1 MKKLFVLMA
10 ALVMSL
16 TACVQNNGKPMPK
29 VGEKKYYDVTN
40 ITPEGEKKLSLVAEV
55 TAVNDSNV
63 TISQTFTYPNGEK
76 ITNSYT
82 SLIAGKEKDSYVPM
96 KSIFAKHLV
105 QFGESLEFVEG
116 TEFVR
121 YKNDLDEKTIFDPAK
136 MVLKY
141 TANGSEQMIVL
152 SVEERIVHGKEKLTT
167 PAGPFDCIKFSEN
180 HIAKIGD
187 EEFFTQLVCW
197 YDLKDGGQ
205 VKQTDLTKNGDI
217 VYSLELTKVE

>member
-136 MVLKY
+136 MVLK
-141 TANGSEQMIVL
+141 
-152 SVEERIVHGKEKLTT
+152 
-167 PAGPFDCIKFSEN
+167 
-180 HIAKIGD
+180 
-187 EEFFTQLVCW
+187 
-197 YDLKDGGQ
+197 
-205 VKQTDLTKNGDI
+205 
-217 VYSLELTKVE
+217 